1 MHARNTSGDGA
12 AATGPPGRAGFSPDP
27 HKELARDLGI
37 AAPGF
42 TTRRLGPGQES
53 LRQARAFVREA
64 VESWGLRS
72 CADDIALVA
81 GELMSNAVC
90 HGLRPTAESADL
102 PAARLGLARQDS
114 TLVFAVNDPSPDVP
128 VLRPDDESLERG
140 RGLHIIDALCSSWG
154 WSRPTTA
161 GKTVWARIPV
171 PQDPEG
177 RTPASAAQASAS
189 TVCPWGV
196 GWTPSPAMCSAPPAA
211 RAAWFSRPSA
221 ASSAASNSSASL
233 RTA

>member
-1 MHARNTSGDGA
+1 MHAQNTSGDGA
-12 AATGPPGRAGFSPDP
+12 AATDPPGRAEVAPDP
-27 HKELARDLGI
+27 HEELARDLGI

-42 TTRRLGPGQES
+42 TTRGLGPGPDS

-64 VESWGLRS
+64 LEAWGLRY
-72 CADDIALVA
+72 CADDVALVA

-90 HGLRPTAESADL
+90 HGLRPTAEPTNP

-114 TLVFAVNDPSPDVP
+114 TLVCAVNDPNPDVP

-140 RGLHIIDALCSSWG
+140 RGLRIIDALCSSWG
-154 WSRPTTA
+154 WSRPTPA

-171 PQDPEG
+171 SQDPEG
-177 RTPASAAQASAS
+177 PAPTSAVQASAS
-189 TVCPWGV
+189 TVCPCGV

-221 ASSAASNSSASL
+221 ARSAASNSSASL